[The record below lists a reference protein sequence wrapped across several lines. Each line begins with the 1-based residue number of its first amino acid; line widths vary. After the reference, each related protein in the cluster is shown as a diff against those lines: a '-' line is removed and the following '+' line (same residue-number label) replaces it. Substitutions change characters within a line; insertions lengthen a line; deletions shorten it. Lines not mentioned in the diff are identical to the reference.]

1 MTEKFSLFGVSS
13 LPLRSRKRRNRV
25 ANAGKATFITI
36 SLVCALILATMVTRI
51 YSEAYVPETE
61 TEVIG
66 IEENKEVSETV
77 KSWNVETWNDDW
89 VLDDPKRDRSNVTL
103 RAEWTEVKFEA
114 YNDDGILRDAD
125 GNPMYFDRSR
135 DIQRYLCD
143 QGLMSNSYAPYDS
156 WNPSHLL
163 PWNERESATFDPLE
177 DERVDIFV
185 RDEAPTPRLGD
196 FWIDTSDDHAQYIWK
211 GLRWEPVIS
220 EASFTTAISQIYPF
234 VGEDR
239 HPVWDNDKLWI
250 YHSSVEPIFK
260 SNGDIWIDTDISEEM
275 DVVHIYNYSLWQ
287 ENRFTTGWG
296 WENLSRSEIPEQ
308 ILNPSSAIGD
318 MQPEFCTRAEVA
330 QFILEK
336 GLTGLYDVYDLSF
349 SGGYDFRAVA
359 GTSKDIHVDLSI
371 TLTSDCSQCDRITLE
386 LISSG
391 EFLRDGEVVD
401 SIVLHPAQ
409 VGQSGL
415 GVLTLEHRMNYTVTY
430 SQIGGPPSDARE
442 SSYKEV
448 GEFILGPFETW
459 FNSRIFNDGD
469 QDNDG
474 IRDWCDSDIDGDNL
488 LNPIIGG
495 DQQCP
500 DAPVMGYEGWMIDEN
515 FDGIHDQVS
524 DDDIDNDGIK
534 NLLDG
539 QGHNVDALW
548 LKFDHAQLENS
559 LTSSEILSHY
569 MDMNLESCE
578 QSPSSEQCAMDNAAL
593 STLLEIWNH
602 IISAEDRMCDE
613 TYKDDYPQ
621 RADADCLRAKE
632 FNHNPPEQA
641 DNWCYESR
649 LLLQPQVWSGFC
661 GISAIYESGMDS
673 YEDPFPIEE
682 IIAFSLLIIS
692 SLAMIRPGAVV
703 SIFGRLLTRIDH
715 RFTYDEEG
723 ISGWSYIIYSSELI
737 GRIVSLVFRIVVL
750 LMGIYIISSTI
761 SSELYLIF
769 KLFLL
774 TIGISIT
781 LLSSLGVIASILSI
795 WGLRPEEGVR
805 PSEGFTEGASLIVT
819 ITSYLLAIGWVFN
832 NGFIIGSICLL
843 MSASAFK
850 RLIEGASQL
859 TRSKEINEDRVKR
872 VVMGRDGWILVT
884 SVVMIVAF
892 FTIPF
897 EIVNSFIFSNYPSQQ
912 PYRAGLRAAFWG
924 SVYVVGYTMLFA
936 IPVSI
941 GGAIWLE
948 EYAPKNYWQSAIQTL
963 VTNLAGVPA
972 VVFGLF
978 GLALCSSS
986 SGFGLGLGGTILTA
1000 GITMATMAMPTIVI
1014 ASQESLR
1021 AVPPSLR
1028 QGAFG
1033 VGCTKWQVIKDHV
1046 LPHAMPGMMT
1056 GTILAMSRIMGEAAP
1071 LILVGAVTSVFQEPD
1086 PFYFVDYTV
1095 LPTLDG
1101 FISWIPGLEVALT
1114 ELPMWADRPIMT
1126 ADPTSFTNWGS
1137 NPSGKYTVLPVQ
1149 VYTWTDQPEEGFK
1162 VAAAG
1167 ASLVL
1172 LGTLVMVNSVAIL
1185 VRAHYRKFTNA

>member
-1 MTEKFSLFGVSS
+1 
-13 LPLRSRKRRNRV
+13 
-25 ANAGKATFITI
+25 
-36 SLVCALILATMVTRI
+36 
-51 YSEAYVPETE
+51 
-61 TEVIG
+61 
-66 IEENKEVSETV
+66 
-77 KSWNVETWNDDW
+77 
-89 VLDDPKRDRSNVTL
+89 
-103 RAEWTEVKFEA
+103 
-114 YNDDGILRDAD
+114 
-125 GNPMYFDRSR
+125 
-135 DIQRYLCD
+135 
-143 QGLMSNSYAPYDS
+143 
-156 WNPSHLL
+156 
-163 PWNERESATFDPLE
+163 
-177 DERVDIFV
+177 
-185 RDEAPTPRLGD
+185 
-196 FWIDTSDDHAQYIWK
+196 
-211 GLRWEPVIS
+211 
-220 EASFTTAISQIYPF
+220 
-234 VGEDR
+234 
-239 HPVWDNDKLWI
+239 
-250 YHSSVEPIFK
+250 
-260 SNGDIWIDTDISEEM
+260 
-275 DVVHIYNYSLWQ
+275 
-287 ENRFTTGWG
+287 
-296 WENLSRSEIPEQ
+296 
-308 ILNPSSAIGD
+308 
-318 MQPEFCTRAEVA
+318 
-330 QFILEK
+330 
-336 GLTGLYDVYDLSF
+336 
-349 SGGYDFRAVA
+349 
-359 GTSKDIHVDLSI
+359 
-371 TLTSDCSQCDRITLE
+371 
-386 LISSG
+386 
-391 EFLRDGEVVD
+391 
-401 SIVLHPAQ
+401 
-409 VGQSGL
+409 
-415 GVLTLEHRMNYTVTY
+415 
-430 SQIGGPPSDARE
+430 
-442 SSYKEV
+442 
-448 GEFILGPFETW
+448 
-459 FNSRIFNDGD
+459 
-469 QDNDG
+469 
-474 IRDWCDSDIDGDNL
+474 
-488 LNPIIGG
+488 
-495 DQQCP
+495 
-500 DAPVMGYEGWMIDEN
+500 
-515 FDGIHDQVS
+515 
-524 DDDIDNDGIK
+524 
-534 NLLDG
+534 
-539 QGHNVDALW
+539 
-548 LKFDHAQLENS
+548 
-559 LTSSEILSHY
+559 
-569 MDMNLESCE
+569 
-578 QSPSSEQCAMDNAAL
+578 
-593 STLLEIWNH
+593 
-602 IISAEDRMCDE
+602 
-613 TYKDDYPQ
+613 
-621 RADADCLRAKE
+621 
-632 FNHNPPEQA
+632 
-641 DNWCYESR
+641 
-649 LLLQPQVWSGFC
+649 
-661 GISAIYESGMDS
+661 
-673 YEDPFPIEE
+673 
-682 IIAFSLLIIS
+682 
-692 SLAMIRPGAVV
+692 
-703 SIFGRLLTRIDH
+703 
-715 RFTYDEEG
+715 
-723 ISGWSYIIYSSELI
+723 SSELI

-750 LMGIYIISSTI
+750 LLGIFIISSTI

-774 TIGISIT
+774 TIGTSIT
-781 LLSSLGVIASILSI
+781 LLSSLGVIASIWSI

-832 NGFIIGSICLL
+832 SGFIVGSICLL

-859 TRSKEINEDRVKR
+859 TRSKDINEDRVKR
-872 VVMGRDGWILVT
+872 VVMGRDGWILVA

-1014 ASQESLR
+1014 ASQEALR

-1126 ADPTSFTNWGS
+1126 ADPTSFTHWGS

-1185 VRAHYRKFTNA
+1185 VRAHYRKFSNA